1 MEREQFFKNLSTP
14 KGKIDVVLDTD
25 AYNEIDDQF
34 AIAYMLRSREKL
46 NVKGFCAAPFS
57 GNGRCESDP
66 AYGMEKSYEE
76 LKKIVTLAGADEFL
90 DKIYRGSTGYLPDEN
105 TPVESDAARFMAELA
120 NGYSPEHPLY
130 IVAIGAI
137 TNVASAI
144 LMNPAMKENTVIV
157 WLGGH
162 ATHFVDNNEFNL
174 RQDVA
179 AARIIFGCGVPF
191 VQLPCCGVVDRFATS
206 RYELEYWLKG
216 KNPLCDYLVENTI
229 EEAESYAKGRPWTR
243 VIWDVTAVAWLL
255 NDDGGFMQDVLKHS
269 PIPEYDHRYSFDDR
283 RHFYTYVHSVN
294 RDRLFAELFAK
305 LAK

>member
-1 MEREQFFKNLSTP
+1 MKIEQYLKNLSTP

-34 AIAYMLRSREKL
+34 AIAYMLRSQDKL
-46 NVKGFCAAPFS
+46 NIKGFCAAPFS
-57 GNGRCESDP
+57 GNNRCESDP
-66 AYGMEKSYEE
+66 EYGMVKSYEE
-76 LKKIVTLAGADEFL
+76 LKKIVKLAGNDEFL
-90 DKIYRGSTGYLPDEN
+90 DKIYRGSTRYLPDEN
-105 TPVESDAARFMAELA
+105 TPVESEAARFMAELA
-120 NGYSPEHPLY
+120 KDYSPEKPLY

-162 ATHFVDNNEFNL
+162 ALHFVDNNEFNL

-216 KNPLCDYLVENTI
+216 KNELCDYLVENTI
-229 EEAESYAKGRPWTR
+229 EEAESYAAGKPWTR

-255 NDDGGFMQDVLKHS
+255 NDDGRLMSDVLKHS
-269 PIPEYDHRYSFDDR
+269 PIPEYDNRYSYDDR
-283 RHFYTYVHSVN
+283 RHFYTYVYAVN
-294 RDRLFAELFAK
+294 RDRLFAELFNK
-305 LAK
+305 LTK